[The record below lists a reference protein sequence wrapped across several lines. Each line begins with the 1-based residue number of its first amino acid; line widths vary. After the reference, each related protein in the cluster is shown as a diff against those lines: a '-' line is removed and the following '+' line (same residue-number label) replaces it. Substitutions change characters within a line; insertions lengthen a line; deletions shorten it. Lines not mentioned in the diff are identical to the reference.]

1 MILEHGR
8 RWTSYYAGDVRK
20 GDGNLEHTTG
30 VVPTVGKVADD
41 PIGNGGSPHLQML

>member
-8 RWTSYYAGDVRK
+8 RWTSYYARDVRM

-30 VVPTVGKVADD
+30 VVPTVGKVVDD
-41 PIGNGGSPHLQML
+41 PIGNGGSLHLQML